1 VKRAKKAN
9 KKLNRAQ
16 DKSMVTADQAEEAI
30 RPNPLSTVAIA
41 FGLGFLY
48 GGLGGQKRLVN
59 CCSHNPS
66 ACVQEQLMPI
76 WG

>member
-1 VKRAKKAN
+1 MKRAKKAN

-30 RPNPLSTVAIA
+30 RPNALSTVAIA

-48 GGLGGQKRLVN
+48 GGLGGPETLGELLFPQSICLRT
-59 CCSHNPS
+59 
-66 ACVQEQLMPI
+66 EQLMPI